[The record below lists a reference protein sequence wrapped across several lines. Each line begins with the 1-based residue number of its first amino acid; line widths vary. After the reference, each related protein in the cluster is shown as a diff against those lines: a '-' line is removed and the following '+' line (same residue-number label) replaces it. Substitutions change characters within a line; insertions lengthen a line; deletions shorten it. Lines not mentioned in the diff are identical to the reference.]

1 VLEREAADAD
11 DPVLV
16 GAAVLKKMSVAG
28 YMAKDSDELRMPRL
42 GDRERD
48 GLGIRM
54 RGAVMQGER
63 SVESRLREDATR
75 YSPDG
80 NGWELPARDATEVA
94 CPYGKR
100 LERYRDA
107 RDYDPVLRGHCRLDE

>member
-1 VLEREAADAD
+1 MLEREAADAD

-16 GAAVLKKMSVAG
+16 GAAVLKKMSVPG
-28 YMAKDSDELRMPRL
+28 YMAKEGDELRMPRL

-63 SVESRLREDATR
+63 SVESRLREDATKF
-75 YSPDG
+75 SPD
-80 NGWELPARDATEVA
+80 RDATKVA
-94 CPYGKR
+94 CPYGRR
-100 LERYRDA
+100 LERYRYA

>member
-1 VLEREAADAD
+1 MLEREAADAD

-16 GAAVLKKMSVAG
+16 GAAVLKKMSVPG
-28 YMAKDSDELRMPRL
+28 YMAKDGDELRMPRL
-42 GDRERD
+42 GDWERD

-63 SVESRLREDATR
+63 SVESRLREDAT
-75 YSPDG
+75 
-80 NGWELPARDATEVA
+80 EVA
-94 CPYGKR
+94 LHR
-100 LERYRDA
+100 LKPVPPSCHPERYRDA